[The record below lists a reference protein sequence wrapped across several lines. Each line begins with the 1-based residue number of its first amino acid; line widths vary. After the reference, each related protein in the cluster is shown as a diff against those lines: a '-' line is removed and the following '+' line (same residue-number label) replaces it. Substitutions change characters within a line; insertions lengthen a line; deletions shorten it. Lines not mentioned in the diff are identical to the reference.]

1 MTYDLEITI
10 QSEIIYVVDGIQ
22 FDVIDSQMM
31 RWCLH
36 AHAGIE
42 RLLCDLL
49 RRDVSL
55 LHCRMRCDEKVFQQ
69 FSVSTCCDCR
79 WSAFMYTMTM
89 MLCYQLSSYVA
100 NFMCWPVWT
109 LQVVTIECYSC
120 QSSGLST
127 AHWVATQMF
136 PSYWMKRTKNNEKS
150 KRVGIYRIFDDCSWW
165 LLIVRLRW
173 SMRCDWRFLGS
184 SRVSM
189 LLRYFTLTQEFDAR
203 CGAMMQMKI
212 FGTFPRVDAA
222 PMLSLSIVSDL
233 TLQLNAPDSISR
245 VLSQT

>member
-1 MTYDLEITI
+1 MT
-10 QSEIIYVVDGIQ
+10 V
-22 FDVIDSQMM
+22 
-31 RWCLH
+31 
-36 AHAGIE
+36 
-42 RLLCDLL
+42 
-49 RRDVSL
+49 
-55 LHCRMRCDEKVFQQ
+55 
-69 FSVSTCCDCR
+69 
-79 WSAFMYTMTM
+79 

-127 AHWVATQMF
+127 AHWVATQVF

-150 KRVGIYRIFDDCSWW
+150 KRVGIYRYFRWLRCSWW

-189 LLRYFTLTQEFDAR
+189 LLRCCMLIARLRCSMRCNDANEDFWDLPACR
-203 CGAMMQMKI
+203 CCS
-212 FGTFPRVDAA
+212 DAESVNRIRPNVA
-222 PMLSLSIVSDL
+222 
-233 TLQLNAPDSISR
+233 T
-245 VLSQT
+245 